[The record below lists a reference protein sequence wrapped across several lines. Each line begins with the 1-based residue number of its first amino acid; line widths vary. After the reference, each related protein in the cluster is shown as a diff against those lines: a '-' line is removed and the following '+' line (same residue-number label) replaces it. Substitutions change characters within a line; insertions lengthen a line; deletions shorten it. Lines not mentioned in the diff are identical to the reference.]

1 MINKILRFG
10 LISLVLILLQILLFN
25 NIQFSGYVNPYIYL
39 MIILL
44 LPAGI
49 QSWLLLLIAF
59 ATGIIIDFT
68 SGTPFVL
75 LLHRANI
82 FKAFVLR
89 LIAPRDGY
97 EAGLQ
102 LSMADYGFRWAFLYT
117 SIIVLIHHTA
127 LFFLE
132 VFRLEGFFRTI
143 LRILLSSLFTAGF
156 ILIAEYYRKNR

>member
-68 SGTPFVL
+68 SGTPGVHASATVL
-75 LLHRANI
+75 A
-82 FKAFVLR
+82 AC
-89 LIAPRDGY
+89 
-97 EAGLQ
+97 
-102 LSMADYGFRWAFLYT
+102 
-117 SIIVLIHHTA
+117 
-127 LFFLE
+127 
-132 VFRLEGFFRTI
+132 
-143 LRILLSSLFTAGF
+143 
-156 ILIAEYYRKNR
+156 